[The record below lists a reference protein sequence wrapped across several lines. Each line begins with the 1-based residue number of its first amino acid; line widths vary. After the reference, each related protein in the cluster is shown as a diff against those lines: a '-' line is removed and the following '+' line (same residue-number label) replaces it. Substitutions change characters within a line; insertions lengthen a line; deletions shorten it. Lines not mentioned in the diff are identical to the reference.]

1 MGNTCDLCILL
12 CDALF
17 CINYNNDYIRTVYC
31 CYSTDDTVA
40 LQVFFD
46 LILTAQSCCIDKHIF
61 LSVVPDIR
69 IDCITGRTC
78 NIGHDHAVLLCQF
91 IDQR

>member
-46 LILTAQSCCIDKHIF
+46 LILTAQS
-61 LSVVPDIR
+61 
-69 IDCITGRTC
+69 
-78 NIGHDHAVLLCQF
+78 AVS
-91 IDQR
+91 INT

>member
-46 LILTAQSCCIDKHIF
+46 LILGNTIVDDLCIY
-61 LSVVPDIR
+61 
-69 IDCITGRTC
+69 CISGGSC
-78 NIGHDHAVLLCQF
+78 NIGNDHTVLT
-91 IDQR
+91 